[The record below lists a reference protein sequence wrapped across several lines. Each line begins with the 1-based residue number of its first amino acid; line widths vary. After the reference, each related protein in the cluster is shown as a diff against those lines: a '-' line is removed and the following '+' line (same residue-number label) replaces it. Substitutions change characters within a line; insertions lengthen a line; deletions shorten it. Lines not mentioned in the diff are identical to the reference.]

1 MVGTDTLRQQLFET
15 IAFAFSIMGVVASV
29 SSTMSFPLV
38 SGGSCSVTPRWG
50 LFVGPFRLTCMTSFA
65 IGGHVGMI
73 FGWLIPSL
81 FVMTIAASLAELTS
95 AMPYVPFSTNFDR

>member
-1 MVGTDTLRQQLFET
+1 MIET

-29 SSTMSFPLV
+29 SSTMYFPLI
-38 SGGSCSVTPRWG
+38 SGTSHFLSPAPRSLCHHTHCSTPSCLVRRRTP
-50 LFVGPFRLTCMTSFA
+50 T
-65 IGGHVGMI
+65 GGHVGMV